1 MSSARPIAAAV
12 PIAWLLLA
20 CIGCETNMYDQP
32 RYEALEPSA
41 FFDDGMSARPRVA
54 HTVARNALQADEAFY
69 QGTENGRVVE
79 QFPVAVTAELLDRG
93 EQRYAIYCSPCHGLL
108 GDGAGMIVQ
117 RGFKAPPSYH
127 IDRLRNA
134 PVGYLYSV
142 ISAGF
147 GAMFSYAEDI
157 APHDRWAI
165 IAYIRALQL
174 SQHAEV
180 ADLPEDVR
188 HRLIGG
194 ATP

>member
-1 MSSARPIAAAV
+1 MSSAEAIAAGA
-12 PIAWLLLA
+12 LLLA
-20 CIGCETNMYDQP
+20 CAGCETNMYDQP
-32 RYEALEPSA
+32 RYEPLEASA

-54 HTVARNALQADEAFY
+54 HTVARGESQADEALY
-69 QGTENGRVVE
+69 RGTEGGRVVE
-79 QFPVAVTAELLDRG
+79 QFPIAVTAATLDRG
-93 EQRYAIYCSPCHGLL
+93 EQRFDIYCSPCHGLL
-108 GDGAGMIVQ
+108 GDGQGMIVQ
-117 RGFKAPPSYH
+117 RGFKPPPSYH

-134 PVGYLYSV
+134 PVGYLYTV

-157 APHDRWAI
+157 APEDRWAI

-174 SQHAEV
+174 SQHAAV

-194 ATP
+194 AAP

>member
-1 MSSARPIAAAV
+1 MSSAEQVAASV
-12 PIAWLLLA
+12 LLLA
-20 CIGCETNMYDQP
+20 LSAGCETNMYDQP
-32 RYEALEPSA
+32 RYEALEASA
-41 FFDDGMSARPRVA
+41 FFDDGMAARPRVA
-54 HTVARNALQADEAFY
+54 HTVVHGELQEDEALY

-79 QFPVAVTAELLDRG
+79 QFPIIVTAATLDRG
-93 EQRYAIYCSPCHGLL
+93 GQRYDIYCSPCHGLV
-108 GDGAGMIVQ
+108 GDGQGMIVQ
-117 RGFKAPPSYH
+117 RGFKPPPSYH

-134 PVGYLYSV
+134 PVGYLFTV

-157 APHDRWAI
+157 TPEDRWAI

-174 SQHAEV
+174 SQHAAV